1 MNDILFQIF
10 LPTRTSVQKRKL
22 IDRGIS
28 SAMTNDAV
36 CILLCRQRS
45 GQLDARA
52 SRAKPLRA
60 TRPESTLHGV
70 GGTEIDNGAEVPDG
84 REWYTFKRGETITS
98 LLEQSG
104 LDRVTL
110 QKLNPHV
117 NLSNVFPG
125 DRIVIKGTANLRP
138 NNHSTVAV
146 VGSSAPQVV
155 SSSTRT
161 LVNLGSPLML
171 VLVCA
176 LTGASLVGKKHLATI
191 IAGLK
196 YSVGSQLAD
205 NNDEIEELR
214 SCRDTA
220 ERELK
225 ELREK
230 SQRNEQALVSLQQML
245 DSASRADA
253 MLKDQIGILKE
264 SLDLKNRDI
273 KRLEDSN
280 EENRISTAQYKN
292 ELASTQAALN
302 ELKETEQGTM
312 QQLTEATENSKH
324 YENEIAMYK
333 EKLLDTEAELMSLRE
348 LSGQYSADAVTSKE
362 KYKETLGEIER
373 VKALNVNLETSLLKS
388 NEQIT
393 LNLGQIDSYK
403 KDLQELELNAAST
416 ANQLAD
422 LTLNFDSA
430 NMRIRSLESE
440 LESNRLEVS
449 CISEELVSVKS
460 ELEASNSELEFARG
474 NLDSSENTAK
484 IYKDEL
490 AAYQQKLDEAREALQ
505 TSRQEASDYCEDMTL
520 VRAELEHARE
530 EVESVR
536 QELQASQS
544 SHVTLSEDRNSLQSQ
559 VRVLKDE
566 LSSADRKS
574 TSLSA
579 DLAATSSKLNIV
591 QIALTESRDE
601 ATEYKGERDTSKQE
615 AAELSNQLAGLQV
628 KVAELEGAISS
639 TNGESSSS
647 SIEVAGLKSKLTI
660 VQAALDQE
668 RSVASQNCDELAQ
681 ARAALE
687 SELKEKESMEDKFSA
702 LCEDLSQ
709 QSMTASAEAQRLEGE
724 LAQARAAL
732 ESELK
737 EKESME
743 DKFSA
748 LCEDLSQQ
756 SMTASAEAQRLEGEL
771 AQARAAL
778 ESELKEK
785 ESMEDKFSAL
795 CEDLSQQSMT
805 ASAEAQ
811 RLETE
816 VDKLQSSLSDA
827 TGEISNQ
834 RSIIDQYRHELERAQ
849 MELGTLRQTGV
860 TWDVD
865 EYELKI
871 TSLQTEL
878 FNARQEAKKA
888 SDALVEEQ
896 IKSESMKEDF
906 NKIVNGEEVDFY
918 KSQLEI
924 TGSELETLKVKV
936 AVNSREAEKYQTD
949 LMNAEEKVSQLMEEI
964 AELKTSSSRESE
976 SNRLST
982 ESDISTEV
990 LAKLEGLVSEA
1001 NERADRYKQRLL
1013 ELEES
1018 MRLKLES
1025 VASIAEFSGS
1035 ESTEIAHLKNEILQL
1050 ENERSRANQRLQDMQ
1065 KEILVLKTTK
1075 VEVPQSPSRE
1085 VGDNLQLSSSVLE
1098 AREATRL
1105 TLAQVNEAV
1114 QRMRQDAL
1122 GGLMTHMISCEFR
1135 VRKDV
1140 ARHQFLVLVGS
1151 WHKWDLETAEYMTRS
1166 GDGSWQVS
1174 TSLFADEPHEYKY
1187 CVCEINEQGK
1197 RVPVEWQV
1205 GHNHGFAFDS
1215 ALITR
1220 QRMQAKAQIRDK
1232 FFADPAHTPI
1242 ILFGPNGE
1250 KYETGSTALLHE
1262 LTHSV
1267 AEAGFENLRDSLERL
1282 NVVLSQLRT

>member
-1 MNDILFQIF
+1 M
-10 LPTRTSVQKRKL
+10 QKRKL

-70 GGTEIDNGAEVPDG
+70 GGTEIDNGAEVHDG

-138 NNHSTVAV
+138 DNHSTVAV

-176 LTGASLVGKKHLATI
+176 LTGASLVGKTRLATI

-302 ELKETEQGTM
+302 ELKQTEQGTM

-333 EKLLDTEAELMSLRE
+333 EKLVDTEAELMSLRE

-388 NEQIT
+388 NEQVT

-403 KDLQELELNAAST
+403 KDLQELELKAAST

-544 SHVTLSEDRNSLQSQ
+544 SHVTLSEDRNSLQTQ
-559 VRVLKDE
+559 VRVLEDE

-601 ATEYKGERDTSKQE
+601 ATEYKEERDTSKQE

-639 TNGESSSS
+639 TNGESSSL

-668 RSVASQNCDELAQ
+668 RSVASQNCD
-681 ARAALE
+681 
-687 SELKEKESMEDKFSA
+687 
-702 LCEDLSQ
+702 
-709 QSMTASAEAQRLEGE
+709 
-724 LAQARAAL
+724 
-732 ESELK
+732 
-737 EKESME
+737 
-743 DKFSA
+743 
-748 LCEDLSQQ
+748 
-756 SMTASAEAQRLEGEL
+756 EL

-982 ESDISTEV
+982 ESDISTEA

-1035 ESTEIAHLKNEILQL
+1035 EPTEIAHLKNEILQL

-1114 QRMRQDAL
+1114 QRMRQHAL

-1140 ARHQFLVLVGS
+1140 AQHQFLVLVGS

-1187 CVCEINEQGK
+1187 CVCEINDQGK

-1267 AEAGFENLRDSLERL
+1267 AEAGFENLRDSLEHL

>member
-1 MNDILFQIF
+1 
-10 LPTRTSVQKRKL
+10 
-22 IDRGIS
+22 
-28 SAMTNDAV
+28 MTNDAV

-70 GGTEIDNGAEVPDG
+70 GGTEIDNGTEVHDG

-138 NNHSTVAV
+138 DNHSTMAV
-146 VGSSAPQVV
+146 VGSSASQVV

-196 YSVGSQLAD
+196 YSVDSQLAD

-220 ERELK
+220 EREVK

-348 LSGQYSADAVTSKE
+348 LSGQYSADAATSKE

-393 LNLGQIDSYK
+393 LNLGQIDLYK

-639 TNGESSSS
+639 TNGESSSL

-709 QSMTASAEAQRLEGE
+709 QSMTASAEAQRLE
-724 LAQARAAL
+724 
-732 ESELK
+732 
-737 EKESME
+737 
-743 DKFSA
+743 
-748 LCEDLSQQ
+748 
-756 SMTASAEAQRLEGEL
+756 
-771 AQARAAL
+771 
-778 ESELKEK
+778 
-785 ESMEDKFSAL
+785 
-795 CEDLSQQSMT
+795 
-805 ASAEAQ
+805 
-811 RLETE
+811 TE

-834 RSIIDQYRHELERAQ
+834 RSIIDQYTHELERAQ

-878 FNARQEAKKA
+878 FNARQEAKEA

-982 ESDISTEV
+982 ESDISTEA

-1075 VEVPQSPSRE
+1075 VEVPQSPSWE

-1140 ARHQFLVLVGS
+1140 AQHQFLVLVGS

-1232 FFADPAHTPI
+1232 FCADPAHTPI

>member
-1 MNDILFQIF
+1 V
-10 LPTRTSVQKRKL
+10 S
-22 IDRGIS
+22 
-28 SAMTNDAV
+28 
-36 CILLCRQRS
+36 
-45 GQLDARA
+45 
-52 SRAKPLRA
+52 
-60 TRPESTLHGV
+60 
-70 GGTEIDNGAEVPDG
+70 GTEIDNGTEVHDG

-98 LLEQSG
+98 FLEHSG
-104 LDRVTL
+104 LDRISL

-138 NNHSTVAV
+138 DYHSTMAV
-146 VGSSAPQVV
+146 VGSSASQVV

-161 LVNLGSPLML
+161 SVKLGSPLML
-171 VLVCA
+171 VFVCA
-176 LTGASLVGKKHLATI
+176 LTGVTLMGKNRLATVI
-191 IAGLK
+191 PGLK
-196 YSVGSQLAD
+196 GSVESQLTEK
-205 NNDEIEELR
+205 NDGIQEVR

-220 ERELK
+220 EREVK

-230 SQRNEQALVSLQQML
+230 SERNEQALVSLQQML
-245 DSASRADA
+245 ESASRADA

-264 SLDLKNRDI
+264 SLDLKSRDI
-273 KRLEDSN
+273 KRLEGSN
-280 EENRISTAQYKN
+280 EETTLSAEQYKN
-292 ELASTQAALN
+292 ELVSAQAALK

-312 QQLTEATENSKH
+312 QQLTEATENTKY
-324 YENEIAMYK
+324 YENEIAVYK

-348 LSGQYSADAVTSKE
+348 LSGRYSDDAKTSKE
-362 KYKETLGEIER
+362 KYKETLVEIER
-373 VKALNVNLETSLLKS
+373 VKELNVRLEASLLKS
-388 NEQIT
+388 NEQVS
-393 LNLGQIDSYK
+393 LNLGQIAAYQ
-403 KDLQELELNAAST
+403 KDLQELELKIAST
-416 ANQLAD
+416 TKQLTD

-430 NMRIRSLESE
+430 NMTIRSLESE

-460 ELEASNSELEFARG
+460 ELEASKNELEFARG
-474 NLDSSENTAK
+474 NLDSSENTVK
-484 IYKDEL
+484 IYEDEL

-536 QELQASQS
+536 QELEASHRSQKM
-544 SHVTLSEDRNSLQSQ
+544 LSEDCSSLQSQ
-559 VRVLKDE
+559 VRVLEDE

-601 ATEYKGERDTSKQE
+601 ATKYEGELDISKQE
-615 AAELSNQLAGLQV
+615 AAELSNQLAGLHV
-628 KVAELEGAISS
+628 KVEELEGAISS
-639 TNGESSSS
+639 TNGESSSL
-647 SIEVAGLKSKLTI
+647 SIELAGLKSKLTI

-668 RSVASQNCDELAQ
+668 RSGASQNRDELAQ

-687 SELKEKESMEDKFSA
+687 SELKEKESMEEKFSA

-743 DKFSA
+743 EKFSA

-756 SMTASAEAQRLEGEL
+756 SMTASAETQRLEI
-771 AQARAAL
+771 
-778 ESELKEK
+778 
-785 ESMEDKFSAL
+785 
-795 CEDLSQQSMT
+795 
-805 ASAEAQ
+805 
-811 RLETE
+811 E
-816 VDKLQSSLSDA
+816 VHKLQSTLSDA
-827 TGEISNQ
+827 MGEISNQ
-834 RSIIDQYRHELERAQ
+834 RSVVEQYRHELESAQ

-860 TWDVD
+860 TQDMD
-865 EYELKI
+865 EYTLKI

-878 FNARQEAKKA
+878 LNARAEAKEA
-888 SDALVEEQ
+888 SDALLEER

-906 NKIVNGEEVDFY
+906 KIVNGEEVDFY
-918 KSQLEI
+918 KAQLEI
-924 TGSELETLKVKV
+924 TMSELETLKVKV

-964 AELKTSSSRESE
+964 SKLKMSSSGESK
-976 SNRLST
+976 SNQILT
-982 ESDISTEV
+982 ESDISDKVVQMERQ
-990 LAKLEGLVSEA
+990 VSEA
-1001 NERADRYKQRLL
+1001 NERANRYKQRLL

-1018 MRLKLES
+1018 MRRKLES
-1025 VASIAEFSGS
+1025 FASITEFSDS
-1035 ESTEIAHLKNEILQL
+1035 EPTEIANLKNEILQL
-1050 ENERSRANQRLQDMQ
+1050 ENERSCANQLLQDMQ
-1065 KEILVLKTTK
+1065 NEILTLKATK
-1075 VEVPQSPSRE
+1075 VEVSQSVSWE
-1085 VGDNLQLSSSVLE
+1085 VGDKLHLSSSVLE
-1098 AREATRL
+1098 AQEVTRL
-1105 TLAQVNEAV
+1105 TLAQVNEVV
-1114 QRMRQDAL
+1114 QRMRQHAL
-1122 GGLMTHMISCEFR
+1122 GGLVTHMISCEFR

-1140 ARHQFLVLVGS
+1140 AQHQFLVLVGS
-1151 WHKWDLETAEYMTRS
+1151 WHEWDLETAECMTRS
-1166 GDGSWQVS
+1166 GDGSWHVS

-1187 CVCEINEQGK
+1187 CVCEMNDQGK

-1232 FFADPAHTPI
+1232 FCADPAHTPI

-1250 KYETGSTALLHE
+1250 KYETGSTALLHD

-1267 AEAGFENLRDSLERL
+1267 AEAGFESLQESLERL
-1282 NVVLSQLRT
+1282 NVVLSQLRN

>member
-1 MNDILFQIF
+1 M
-10 LPTRTSVQKRKL
+10 QKRKL
-22 IDRGIS
+22 IDRGVS

-138 NNHSTVAV
+138 DNHSTVAV

-388 NEQIT
+388 NEQVT

-403 KDLQELELNAAST
+403 KDLQELELKAAST

-559 VRVLKDE
+559 VRVLEDE

-639 TNGESSSS
+639 TNGESSSL

-668 RSVASQNCDELAQ
+668 RSVASQNCD
-681 ARAALE
+681 
-687 SELKEKESMEDKFSA
+687 
-702 LCEDLSQ
+702 
-709 QSMTASAEAQRLEGE
+709 
-724 LAQARAAL
+724 
-732 ESELK
+732 
-737 EKESME
+737 
-743 DKFSA
+743 
-748 LCEDLSQQ
+748 
-756 SMTASAEAQRLEGEL
+756 EL

-834 RSIIDQYRHELERAQ
+834 RSIIDQYRHELESAQ

-982 ESDISTEV
+982 ESDISTEA

-1098 AREATRL
+1098 AREVTRL

-1114 QRMRQDAL
+1114 QRMRQHAL

-1140 ARHQFLVLVGS
+1140 AQHQFLVLVGS

>member
-98 LLEQSG
+98 LLEQTG

-117 NLSNVFPG
+117 NLSNMFPG

-388 NEQIT
+388 NEQVT

-709 QSMTASAEAQRLEGE
+709 QSMTASAEAQRLE
-724 LAQARAAL
+724 
-732 ESELK
+732 
-737 EKESME
+737 
-743 DKFSA
+743 
-748 LCEDLSQQ
+748 
-756 SMTASAEAQRLEGEL
+756 
-771 AQARAAL
+771 
-778 ESELKEK
+778 
-785 ESMEDKFSAL
+785 
-795 CEDLSQQSMT
+795 
-805 ASAEAQ
+805 
-811 RLETE
+811 TE

-982 ESDISTEV
+982 ESDISTEA

>member
-1 MNDILFQIF
+1 M
-10 LPTRTSVQKRKL
+10 QKRKL

-176 LTGASLVGKKHLATI
+176 LTGASLVGKTRLATI

-388 NEQIT
+388 NEQVT

-403 KDLQELELNAAST
+403 KDLQELELKAAST

-709 QSMTASAEAQRLEGE
+709 QSMTASAEAQRLE
-724 LAQARAAL
+724 
-732 ESELK
+732 
-737 EKESME
+737 
-743 DKFSA
+743 
-748 LCEDLSQQ
+748 
-756 SMTASAEAQRLEGEL
+756 
-771 AQARAAL
+771 
-778 ESELKEK
+778 
-785 ESMEDKFSAL
+785 
-795 CEDLSQQSMT
+795 
-805 ASAEAQ
+805 
-811 RLETE
+811 TE

-834 RSIIDQYRHELERAQ
+834 RSIIDQYRHELESAQ

-982 ESDISTEV
+982 ESDISTEA

-1035 ESTEIAHLKNEILQL
+1035 EPTEIAHLKNEILQL

>member
-388 NEQIT
+388 NEQVT

-756 SMTASAEAQRLEGEL
+756 SMTASAEAQRLE
-771 AQARAAL
+771 
-778 ESELKEK
+778 
-785 ESMEDKFSAL
+785 
-795 CEDLSQQSMT
+795 
-805 ASAEAQ
+805 
-811 RLETE
+811 TE

-982 ESDISTEV
+982 ESDISTEA

-1140 ARHQFLVLVGS
+1140 AQHQFLVLVGS

>member
-28 SAMTNDAV
+28 SALTNDAV

-98 LLEQSG
+98 LLEQTG

-117 NLSNVFPG
+117 NLSNMFPG

-709 QSMTASAEAQRLEGE
+709 QSMTASAEAQRLE
-724 LAQARAAL
+724 
-732 ESELK
+732 
-737 EKESME
+737 
-743 DKFSA
+743 
-748 LCEDLSQQ
+748 
-756 SMTASAEAQRLEGEL
+756 
-771 AQARAAL
+771 
-778 ESELKEK
+778 
-785 ESMEDKFSAL
+785 
-795 CEDLSQQSMT
+795 
-805 ASAEAQ
+805 
-811 RLETE
+811 TE

-834 RSIIDQYRHELERAQ
+834 RSIIDQYTHELERAQ

-982 ESDISTEV
+982 ESDISTEA

>member
-98 LLEQSG
+98 LLEQTG

-117 NLSNVFPG
+117 NLSNMFPG

-393 LNLGQIDSYK
+393 LNLGQIDLYK

-756 SMTASAEAQRLEGEL
+756 SMTASAEAQRLE
-771 AQARAAL
+771 
-778 ESELKEK
+778 
-785 ESMEDKFSAL
+785 
-795 CEDLSQQSMT
+795 
-805 ASAEAQ
+805 
-811 RLETE
+811 TE

-834 RSIIDQYRHELERAQ
+834 RSIIDQYTHELERAQ

-982 ESDISTEV
+982 ESDISTEA

>member
-1 MNDILFQIF
+1 MVSPQ
-10 LPTRTSVQKRKL
+10 
-22 IDRGIS
+22 

-70 GGTEIDNGAEVPDG
+70 GGTEIDNGAEVHDG

-138 NNHSTVAV
+138 DNHSTVAA

-176 LTGASLVGKKHLATI
+176 LTGASLVGKTRLATI

-302 ELKETEQGTM
+302 ELKQTEQGTM

-333 EKLLDTEAELMSLRE
+333 EKLVDTEAELMSLRE

-388 NEQIT
+388 NEQVT

-403 KDLQELELNAAST
+403 KDLQELELKAAST

-544 SHVTLSEDRNSLQSQ
+544 SHVTLSEDRNSLQTQ
-559 VRVLKDE
+559 VRVLEDE

-601 ATEYKGERDTSKQE
+601 ATEYKEERDTSKQE

-639 TNGESSSS
+639 TNGESSSL

-668 RSVASQNCDELAQ
+668 RSVASQNCD
-681 ARAALE
+681 
-687 SELKEKESMEDKFSA
+687 
-702 LCEDLSQ
+702 
-709 QSMTASAEAQRLEGE
+709 
-724 LAQARAAL
+724 
-732 ESELK
+732 
-737 EKESME
+737 
-743 DKFSA
+743 
-748 LCEDLSQQ
+748 
-756 SMTASAEAQRLEGEL
+756 EL

-834 RSIIDQYRHELERAQ
+834 RSIIDQYRHELESAQ

-982 ESDISTEV
+982 ESDISTEA

-1035 ESTEIAHLKNEILQL
+1035 EPTEIAHLKNEILQL

-1114 QRMRQDAL
+1114 QRMRQHAL

-1140 ARHQFLVLVGS
+1140 AQHQFLVLVGS

-1187 CVCEINEQGK
+1187 CVCEINDQGK

>member
-1 MNDILFQIF
+1 
-10 LPTRTSVQKRKL
+10 
-22 IDRGIS
+22 
-28 SAMTNDAV
+28 MTNDAV

-70 GGTEIDNGAEVPDG
+70 GGTEIDNGAEVHDG

-138 NNHSTVAV
+138 DNHSTVAV

-176 LTGASLVGKKHLATI
+176 LTGASLVGKTRLATI

-302 ELKETEQGTM
+302 ELKQTEQGTM

-333 EKLLDTEAELMSLRE
+333 EKLVDTEAELMSLRE

-388 NEQIT
+388 NEQVT

-403 KDLQELELNAAST
+403 KDLQELELKAAST

-544 SHVTLSEDRNSLQSQ
+544 SHVTLSEDRNSLQTQ
-559 VRVLKDE
+559 VRVLEDE

-615 AAELSNQLAGLQV
+615 AAELSKQLAGLQV

-639 TNGESSSS
+639 TNGESSSL

-668 RSVASQNCDELAQ
+668 RSVASQNCD
-681 ARAALE
+681 
-687 SELKEKESMEDKFSA
+687 
-702 LCEDLSQ
+702 
-709 QSMTASAEAQRLEGE
+709 
-724 LAQARAAL
+724 
-732 ESELK
+732 
-737 EKESME
+737 
-743 DKFSA
+743 
-748 LCEDLSQQ
+748 
-756 SMTASAEAQRLEGEL
+756 EL

-834 RSIIDQYRHELERAQ
+834 RSIIDQYRHELESAQ

-982 ESDISTEV
+982 ESDISTEA

-1035 ESTEIAHLKNEILQL
+1035 EPTEIAHLKNEILQL

-1114 QRMRQDAL
+1114 QRMRQHAL

-1140 ARHQFLVLVGS
+1140 AQHQFLVLVGS

-1187 CVCEINEQGK
+1187 CVCEINDQGK

>member
-1 MNDILFQIF
+1 
-10 LPTRTSVQKRKL
+10 
-22 IDRGIS
+22 
-28 SAMTNDAV
+28 MTNDAV

-70 GGTEIDNGAEVPDG
+70 GGTEIDNGAEVHDG

-138 NNHSTVAV
+138 DNHSTVAV

-176 LTGASLVGKKHLATI
+176 LTGASLVGKTRLATI

-302 ELKETEQGTM
+302 ELKQTEQGTM

-333 EKLLDTEAELMSLRE
+333 EKLVDTEAELMSLRE

-388 NEQIT
+388 NEQVT

-403 KDLQELELNAAST
+403 KDLQELELKAAST

-544 SHVTLSEDRNSLQSQ
+544 SHVTLSEDRNSLQTQ
-559 VRVLKDE
+559 VRVLEDE

-601 ATEYKGERDTSKQE
+601 ATEYKEERDTSKQE

-639 TNGESSSS
+639 TNGESSSL

-668 RSVASQNCDELAQ
+668 RSVASQNCD
-681 ARAALE
+681 
-687 SELKEKESMEDKFSA
+687 
-702 LCEDLSQ
+702 
-709 QSMTASAEAQRLEGE
+709 E

-834 RSIIDQYRHELERAQ
+834 RSIIDQYRHELESAQ

-982 ESDISTEV
+982 ESDISTEA

-1035 ESTEIAHLKNEILQL
+1035 EPTEIAHLKNEILQL

-1114 QRMRQDAL
+1114 QRMRQHAL

-1140 ARHQFLVLVGS
+1140 AQHQFLVLVGS

-1187 CVCEINEQGK
+1187 CVCEINDQGK

>member
-1 MNDILFQIF
+1 
-10 LPTRTSVQKRKL
+10 
-22 IDRGIS
+22 
-28 SAMTNDAV
+28 MTNDAV

-70 GGTEIDNGAEVPDG
+70 GGTEIDNGAEVHDG

-138 NNHSTVAV
+138 DNHSTVAV
-146 VGSSAPQVV
+146 VGSSASQVV

-176 LTGASLVGKKHLATI
+176 LTGASLVGKTRLATI

-302 ELKETEQGTM
+302 ELKQTEQGTM

-388 NEQIT
+388 NEQVT

-403 KDLQELELNAAST
+403 KDLQELELKAAST

-544 SHVTLSEDRNSLQSQ
+544 SHVTLSEDRNSLQTQ
-559 VRVLKDE
+559 VRVLEDE

-601 ATEYKGERDTSKQE
+601 ATEYKEERDTSKQE

-639 TNGESSSS
+639 TNGESSSL

-687 SELKEKESMEDKFSA
+687 SELKEKESMEDK
-702 LCEDLSQ
+702 
-709 QSMTASAEAQRLEGE
+709 
-724 LAQARAAL
+724 
-732 ESELK
+732 
-737 EKESME
+737 
-743 DKFSA
+743 
-748 LCEDLSQQ
+748 SQQ

-834 RSIIDQYRHELERAQ
+834 RSIIDQYRHELESAQ

-982 ESDISTEV
+982 ESDISTEA

-1035 ESTEIAHLKNEILQL
+1035 EPTEIAHLKNEILQL

-1114 QRMRQDAL
+1114 QRMRQHAL

-1140 ARHQFLVLVGS
+1140 AQHQFLVLVGS

-1187 CVCEINEQGK
+1187 CVCEINDQGK

>member
-1 MNDILFQIF
+1 M
-10 LPTRTSVQKRKL
+10 QKRKL

-70 GGTEIDNGAEVPDG
+70 GGTEIDNGEEVPDG

-98 LLEQSG
+98 LLEQTG

-117 NLSNVFPG
+117 NLSNMFPG

-176 LTGASLVGKKHLATI
+176 LTGASLVGKTRLATI

-333 EKLLDTEAELMSLRE
+333 EKLVDTEAELMSLRE

-393 LNLGQIDSYK
+393 LNLGQIDLYK

-709 QSMTASAEAQRLEGE
+709 QSMTASAEAQRLE
-724 LAQARAAL
+724 
-732 ESELK
+732 
-737 EKESME
+737 
-743 DKFSA
+743 
-748 LCEDLSQQ
+748 
-756 SMTASAEAQRLEGEL
+756 
-771 AQARAAL
+771 
-778 ESELKEK
+778 
-785 ESMEDKFSAL
+785 
-795 CEDLSQQSMT
+795 
-805 ASAEAQ
+805 
-811 RLETE
+811 TE

-834 RSIIDQYRHELERAQ
+834 RSIIDQYTHELERAQ

-982 ESDISTEV
+982 ESDISTEA

>member
-1 MNDILFQIF
+1 M
-10 LPTRTSVQKRKL
+10 

-70 GGTEIDNGAEVPDG
+70 GGTEIDNGAEVHDG

-138 NNHSTVAV
+138 DNHSTVAV

-176 LTGASLVGKKHLATI
+176 LTGASLVGKKRLATI

-333 EKLLDTEAELMSLRE
+333 EKLVDTEAELMSLRE

-388 NEQIT
+388 NEQVT

-403 KDLQELELNAAST
+403 KDLQELELKAAST

-544 SHVTLSEDRNSLQSQ
+544 SHVTLSEDRNSLQTQ
-559 VRVLKDE
+559 VRVLEDE

-639 TNGESSSS
+639 TNGESSSL

-668 RSVASQNCDELAQ
+668 RSVASQNCD
-681 ARAALE
+681 
-687 SELKEKESMEDKFSA
+687 
-702 LCEDLSQ
+702 
-709 QSMTASAEAQRLEGE
+709 
-724 LAQARAAL
+724 
-732 ESELK
+732 
-737 EKESME
+737 
-743 DKFSA
+743 
-748 LCEDLSQQ
+748 
-756 SMTASAEAQRLEGEL
+756 EL

-982 ESDISTEV
+982 ESDISTEA

-1035 ESTEIAHLKNEILQL
+1035 EPTEIAHLKNEILQL

-1114 QRMRQDAL
+1114 QRMRQHAL

-1140 ARHQFLVLVGS
+1140 AQHQFLVLVGS

>member
-138 NNHSTVAV
+138 DNHSTVAV

-709 QSMTASAEAQRLEGE
+709 QSMTASAEAQRLE
-724 LAQARAAL
+724 
-732 ESELK
+732 
-737 EKESME
+737 
-743 DKFSA
+743 
-748 LCEDLSQQ
+748 
-756 SMTASAEAQRLEGEL
+756 
-771 AQARAAL
+771 
-778 ESELKEK
+778 
-785 ESMEDKFSAL
+785 
-795 CEDLSQQSMT
+795 
-805 ASAEAQ
+805 
-811 RLETE
+811 TE

-1140 ARHQFLVLVGS
+1140 AQHQFLVLVGS

>member
-1 MNDILFQIF
+1 
-10 LPTRTSVQKRKL
+10 
-22 IDRGIS
+22 
-28 SAMTNDAV
+28 MTNDAV

-70 GGTEIDNGAEVPDG
+70 GGTEIDNGAEVHDG

-138 NNHSTVAV
+138 DNHSTVAV

-176 LTGASLVGKKHLATI
+176 LTGASLVGKTRLATI

-214 SCRDTA
+214 SFRDTA

-302 ELKETEQGTM
+302 ELKQTEQGTM

-333 EKLLDTEAELMSLRE
+333 EKLVDTEAELMSLRE

-388 NEQIT
+388 NEQVT

-403 KDLQELELNAAST
+403 KDLQELELKAAST

-544 SHVTLSEDRNSLQSQ
+544 SHVTLSEDRNSLQTQ
-559 VRVLKDE
+559 VRVLEDE

-601 ATEYKGERDTSKQE
+601 ATEYKEERDTSKQE

-639 TNGESSSS
+639 TNGESSSL

-668 RSVASQNCDELAQ
+668 RSVASQNCD
-681 ARAALE
+681 
-687 SELKEKESMEDKFSA
+687 
-702 LCEDLSQ
+702 
-709 QSMTASAEAQRLEGE
+709 
-724 LAQARAAL
+724 
-732 ESELK
+732 
-737 EKESME
+737 
-743 DKFSA
+743 
-748 LCEDLSQQ
+748 
-756 SMTASAEAQRLEGEL
+756 EL

-834 RSIIDQYRHELERAQ
+834 RSIIDQYRHELESAQ

-982 ESDISTEV
+982 ESDISTEA

-1035 ESTEIAHLKNEILQL
+1035 EPTEIAHLKNEILQL

-1114 QRMRQDAL
+1114 QRMRQHAL

-1140 ARHQFLVLVGS
+1140 AQHQFLVLVGS

-1187 CVCEINEQGK
+1187 CVCEINDQGK

-1267 AEAGFENLRDSLERL
+1267 AEAGFENLRDSLEHL

>member
-98 LLEQSG
+98 LLEQTG

-117 NLSNVFPG
+117 NLSNMFPG

-628 KVAELEGAISS
+628 KVAELEEAISS

-709 QSMTASAEAQRLEGE
+709 QSMTASAEAQRLE
-724 LAQARAAL
+724 
-732 ESELK
+732 
-737 EKESME
+737 
-743 DKFSA
+743 
-748 LCEDLSQQ
+748 
-756 SMTASAEAQRLEGEL
+756 
-771 AQARAAL
+771 
-778 ESELKEK
+778 
-785 ESMEDKFSAL
+785 
-795 CEDLSQQSMT
+795 
-805 ASAEAQ
+805 
-811 RLETE
+811 TE

-834 RSIIDQYRHELERAQ
+834 RSIIDQYTHELERAQ

-982 ESDISTEV
+982 ESDISTEA

>member
-70 GGTEIDNGAEVPDG
+70 GGTEIDNGAEVHDG

-138 NNHSTVAV
+138 DNHSTVAV
-146 VGSSAPQVV
+146 VGSSASQVV

-176 LTGASLVGKKHLATI
+176 LTGASLVGKKRLATI

-388 NEQIT
+388 NEQVT

-403 KDLQELELNAAST
+403 KDLQELELKAAST

-559 VRVLKDE
+559 VRVLEDE

-639 TNGESSSS
+639 TNGESSSL

-709 QSMTASAEAQRLEGE
+709 QSMTASAEAQRLE
-724 LAQARAAL
+724 
-732 ESELK
+732 
-737 EKESME
+737 
-743 DKFSA
+743 
-748 LCEDLSQQ
+748 
-756 SMTASAEAQRLEGEL
+756 
-771 AQARAAL
+771 
-778 ESELKEK
+778 
-785 ESMEDKFSAL
+785 
-795 CEDLSQQSMT
+795 
-805 ASAEAQ
+805 
-811 RLETE
+811 TE
-816 VDKLQSSLSDA
+816 VDKLHSSLSDA

-834 RSIIDQYRHELERAQ
+834 RSIIDQYRHELESAQ

-982 ESDISTEV
+982 ESDISTEA

-1035 ESTEIAHLKNEILQL
+1035 EPTEIAHLKNEILQL

-1098 AREATRL
+1098 AREVTRL

-1140 ARHQFLVLVGS
+1140 AQHQFLVLVGS

>member
-176 LTGASLVGKKHLATI
+176 LTGASLVGKTRLATI

-388 NEQIT
+388 NEQVT

-403 KDLQELELNAAST
+403 KDLQELELKAAST

-668 RSVASQNCDELAQ
+668 RSLASQNCD
-681 ARAALE
+681 
-687 SELKEKESMEDKFSA
+687 
-702 LCEDLSQ
+702 
-709 QSMTASAEAQRLEGE
+709 
-724 LAQARAAL
+724 
-732 ESELK
+732 
-737 EKESME
+737 
-743 DKFSA
+743 
-748 LCEDLSQQ
+748 
-756 SMTASAEAQRLEGEL
+756 EL

-982 ESDISTEV
+982 ESDISTEA

-1035 ESTEIAHLKNEILQL
+1035 EPTEIAHLKNEILQL

-1140 ARHQFLVLVGS
+1140 AQHQFLVLVGS

-1187 CVCEINEQGK
+1187 CVCEINDQGK

>member
-1 MNDILFQIF
+1 M
-10 LPTRTSVQKRKL
+10 

-70 GGTEIDNGAEVPDG
+70 GGTEIDNGAEVHDG

-138 NNHSTVAV
+138 DNHSTVAV

-388 NEQIT
+388 NEQVT

-559 VRVLKDE
+559 VRVLEDE

-615 AAELSNQLAGLQV
+615 AAELSKQLAGLQV

-639 TNGESSSS
+639 TNGESSSL

-668 RSVASQNCDELAQ
+668 RSVASQNCD
-681 ARAALE
+681 
-687 SELKEKESMEDKFSA
+687 
-702 LCEDLSQ
+702 
-709 QSMTASAEAQRLEGE
+709 
-724 LAQARAAL
+724 
-732 ESELK
+732 
-737 EKESME
+737 
-743 DKFSA
+743 
-748 LCEDLSQQ
+748 
-756 SMTASAEAQRLEGEL
+756 EL

-982 ESDISTEV
+982 ESDISTEA

-1035 ESTEIAHLKNEILQL
+1035 EPTEIAHLKNEILQL

-1098 AREATRL
+1098 AREVTRL

-1114 QRMRQDAL
+1114 QRMRQHAL

-1140 ARHQFLVLVGS
+1140 AQHQFLVLVGS

>member
-1 MNDILFQIF
+1 
-10 LPTRTSVQKRKL
+10 
-22 IDRGIS
+22 
-28 SAMTNDAV
+28 MTNDAV
-36 CILLCRQRS
+36 RILLCRQRS
-45 GQLDARA
+45 GLSASRA
-52 SRAKPLRA
+52 SRAKPLKA
-60 TRPESTLHGV
+60 TGPELTLHGV
-70 GGTEIDNGAEVPDG
+70 SGTEIDNGTEVHDG

-98 LLEQSG
+98 FLEHSG
-104 LDRVTL
+104 LDRISL

-138 NNHSTVAV
+138 DYHSTMAV
-146 VGSSAPQVV
+146 VGSSASQVV

-161 LVNLGSPLML
+161 SVKLGSPLML
-171 VLVCA
+171 VFVCA
-176 LTGASLVGKKHLATI
+176 LTGVTLMGKNRLATVI
-191 IAGLK
+191 PGLK
-196 YSVGSQLAD
+196 GSVESQLTEK
-205 NNDEIEELR
+205 NDGIEEVR

-220 ERELK
+220 EREVK

-230 SQRNEQALVSLQQML
+230 SERNEQALVSLQQML
-245 DSASRADA
+245 ESASRADA

-264 SLDLKNRDI
+264 SLDLKSRDI
-273 KRLEDSN
+273 KRLEGSN
-280 EENRISTAQYKN
+280 EETRLSAEQYKN
-292 ELASTQAALN
+292 ELVSAQAALK

-312 QQLTEATENSKH
+312 QQLTEATENTKY
-324 YENEIAMYK
+324 YENEIAVYK

-348 LSGQYSADAVTSKE
+348 LSGRYSDDAKTSKE
-362 KYKETLGEIER
+362 KYKETLVEIER
-373 VKALNVNLETSLLKS
+373 VKELNVRLEASLLKS
-388 NEQIT
+388 NEQVS
-393 LNLGQIDSYK
+393 LNLGQIAAYQ
-403 KDLQELELNAAST
+403 KDLQELELKIAST
-416 ANQLAD
+416 TKQLTD

-430 NMRIRSLESE
+430 NMTIRSLESE

-460 ELEASNSELEFARG
+460 ELEASKNELEFARG
-474 NLDSSENTAK
+474 NLDSSENTVK
-484 IYKDEL
+484 IYEDEL

-536 QELQASQS
+536 QELEASHRSQKM
-544 SHVTLSEDRNSLQSQ
+544 LSEDCSSLQSQ
-559 VRVLKDE
+559 VRVLEDE

-601 ATEYKGERDTSKQE
+601 ATKYEGELDISKQE
-615 AAELSNQLAGLQV
+615 AAELSNQLAGLHV
-628 KVAELEGAISS
+628 KVEELEGAISS
-639 TNGESSSS
+639 TNGESSSL
-647 SIEVAGLKSKLTI
+647 SIELAGLKSKLTI

-668 RSVASQNCDELAQ
+668 RSGASQNRDELAQ

-687 SELKEKESMEDKFSA
+687 SELKEKESMEEKFSA

-743 DKFSA
+743 EKFSA

-756 SMTASAEAQRLEGEL
+756 SMTASAETQRLEI
-771 AQARAAL
+771 
-778 ESELKEK
+778 
-785 ESMEDKFSAL
+785 
-795 CEDLSQQSMT
+795 
-805 ASAEAQ
+805 
-811 RLETE
+811 E
-816 VDKLQSSLSDA
+816 VHKLQSTLSDA
-827 TGEISNQ
+827 MGEISNQ
-834 RSIIDQYRHELERAQ
+834 RSVVEQYRHELESAQ

-860 TWDVD
+860 TQDMD
-865 EYELKI
+865 EYTLKI

-878 FNARQEAKKA
+878 LNARAEAKEA
-888 SDALVEEQ
+888 SDALLEER

-906 NKIVNGEEVDFY
+906 KIVNGEEVDFY
-918 KSQLEI
+918 KAQLEI
-924 TGSELETLKVKV
+924 TMSELETLKVKV

-964 AELKTSSSRESE
+964 SKLKMSSSGESK
-976 SNRLST
+976 SNQILT
-982 ESDISTEV
+982 ESDISDKVVQMERQ
-990 LAKLEGLVSEA
+990 VSEA
-1001 NERADRYKQRLL
+1001 NERANRYKQRLL

-1018 MRLKLES
+1018 MRRKLES
-1025 VASIAEFSGS
+1025 FASITEFSDS
-1035 ESTEIAHLKNEILQL
+1035 EPTEIANLKNEILQL
-1050 ENERSRANQRLQDMQ
+1050 ENERSRANQLLQDMQ
-1065 KEILVLKTTK
+1065 NEILTLKATK
-1075 VEVPQSPSRE
+1075 VEVSQSVSWE
-1085 VGDNLQLSSSVLE
+1085 VGDKLHLSSSVLE
-1098 AREATRL
+1098 AQEVTRL
-1105 TLAQVNEAV
+1105 TLAQVNEVV
-1114 QRMRQDAL
+1114 QRMRQHAL
-1122 GGLMTHMISCEFR
+1122 GGLVTHMISCEFR

-1140 ARHQFLVLVGS
+1140 AQHQFLVLVGS
-1151 WHKWDLETAEYMTRS
+1151 WHEWDLETAECMTRS
-1166 GDGSWQVS
+1166 GDGSWHVS

-1187 CVCEINEQGK
+1187 CVCEMNDQGK

-1232 FFADPAHTPI
+1232 FCADPAHTPI

-1250 KYETGSTALLHE
+1250 KYETGSTALLHD

-1267 AEAGFENLRDSLERL
+1267 AEAGFESLQESLERL
-1282 NVVLSQLRT
+1282 NVVLSQLRN

>member
-756 SMTASAEAQRLEGEL
+756 SMTASAEAQRLE
-771 AQARAAL
+771 
-778 ESELKEK
+778 
-785 ESMEDKFSAL
+785 
-795 CEDLSQQSMT
+795 
-805 ASAEAQ
+805 
-811 RLETE
+811 TE

>member
-1 MNDILFQIF
+1 MVSPQ
-10 LPTRTSVQKRKL
+10 
-22 IDRGIS
+22 

-70 GGTEIDNGAEVPDG
+70 GGTEIDNGTEVHDG

-98 LLEQSG
+98 FLEQSG

-138 NNHSTVAV
+138 DNHSTVAV
-146 VGSSAPQVV
+146 VGSSASQVV

-176 LTGASLVGKKHLATI
+176 LTGASLVGKKRLATI

-220 ERELK
+220 EREVK

-388 NEQIT
+388 NEQVT

-403 KDLQELELNAAST
+403 KDLQELELKAAST

-544 SHVTLSEDRNSLQSQ
+544 SQVTLSEDRNSLQSQ
-559 VRVLKDE
+559 VRVLEDE

-639 TNGESSSS
+639 TNGESSSL

-668 RSVASQNCDELAQ
+668 RSVASQNCD
-681 ARAALE
+681 
-687 SELKEKESMEDKFSA
+687 
-702 LCEDLSQ
+702 
-709 QSMTASAEAQRLEGE
+709 
-724 LAQARAAL
+724 
-732 ESELK
+732 
-737 EKESME
+737 
-743 DKFSA
+743 
-748 LCEDLSQQ
+748 
-756 SMTASAEAQRLEGEL
+756 EL

-834 RSIIDQYRHELERAQ
+834 RSIIDQYRHELESAQ

-982 ESDISTEV
+982 ESDISTEA

-1035 ESTEIAHLKNEILQL
+1035 EPTEIAHLKNEILQL

-1098 AREATRL
+1098 AREVTRL

-1114 QRMRQDAL
+1114 QRMRQHAL

-1140 ARHQFLVLVGS
+1140 AQHQFLVLVGS

>member
-601 ATEYKGERDTSKQE
+601 AIEYKGERDTSKQE

-668 RSVASQNCDELAQ
+668 RSVASQNCD
-681 ARAALE
+681 
-687 SELKEKESMEDKFSA
+687 
-702 LCEDLSQ
+702 
-709 QSMTASAEAQRLEGE
+709 
-724 LAQARAAL
+724 
-732 ESELK
+732 
-737 EKESME
+737 
-743 DKFSA
+743 
-748 LCEDLSQQ
+748 
-756 SMTASAEAQRLEGEL
+756 EL

-982 ESDISTEV
+982 ESDISTEA

>member
-1 MNDILFQIF
+1 MVSPQ
-10 LPTRTSVQKRKL
+10 
-22 IDRGIS
+22 

-138 NNHSTVAV
+138 DNHSTVAV
-146 VGSSAPQVV
+146 VGSSASQVV

-176 LTGASLVGKKHLATI
+176 LTGASLVGKTRLATI

-302 ELKETEQGTM
+302 ELKQTEQGTM

-403 KDLQELELNAAST
+403 KDLQELELKAAST

-639 TNGESSSS
+639 TNGESSSL

-668 RSVASQNCDELAQ
+668 RSVASQNCD
-681 ARAALE
+681 
-687 SELKEKESMEDKFSA
+687 
-702 LCEDLSQ
+702 
-709 QSMTASAEAQRLEGE
+709 
-724 LAQARAAL
+724 
-732 ESELK
+732 
-737 EKESME
+737 
-743 DKFSA
+743 
-748 LCEDLSQQ
+748 
-756 SMTASAEAQRLEGEL
+756 EL

-834 RSIIDQYRHELERAQ
+834 RSIIDQYRHELESAQ

-982 ESDISTEV
+982 ESDISTEA

-1035 ESTEIAHLKNEILQL
+1035 EPTEIAHLKNEILQL

-1114 QRMRQDAL
+1114 QRMRQHAL

-1140 ARHQFLVLVGS
+1140 AQHQFLVLVGS

>member
-709 QSMTASAEAQRLEGE
+709 QSMTASAEAQRLE
-724 LAQARAAL
+724 
-732 ESELK
+732 
-737 EKESME
+737 
-743 DKFSA
+743 
-748 LCEDLSQQ
+748 
-756 SMTASAEAQRLEGEL
+756 
-771 AQARAAL
+771 
-778 ESELKEK
+778 
-785 ESMEDKFSAL
+785 
-795 CEDLSQQSMT
+795 
-805 ASAEAQ
+805 
-811 RLETE
+811 TE

-1140 ARHQFLVLVGS
+1140 AQHQFLVLVGS

>member
-1 MNDILFQIF
+1 M
-10 LPTRTSVQKRKL
+10 QKRKL

-138 NNHSTVAV
+138 DNHSTVAV

-176 LTGASLVGKKHLATI
+176 LTGASLVGKTRLATI

-302 ELKETEQGTM
+302 ELKQTEQGTM

-544 SHVTLSEDRNSLQSQ
+544 SHVTLSEDRNSLQTQ
-559 VRVLKDE
+559 VRVLEDE

-601 ATEYKGERDTSKQE
+601 ATEYKEERDTSKQE

-639 TNGESSSS
+639 TNGESSSL

-668 RSVASQNCDELAQ
+668 RSVASQNCD
-681 ARAALE
+681 
-687 SELKEKESMEDKFSA
+687 
-702 LCEDLSQ
+702 
-709 QSMTASAEAQRLEGE
+709 
-724 LAQARAAL
+724 
-732 ESELK
+732 
-737 EKESME
+737 
-743 DKFSA
+743 
-748 LCEDLSQQ
+748 
-756 SMTASAEAQRLEGEL
+756 EL

-849 MELGTLRQTGV
+849 MELGTLRETGV

-982 ESDISTEV
+982 ESDISTEA

-1035 ESTEIAHLKNEILQL
+1035 EPTEIAHLKNEILQL

-1140 ARHQFLVLVGS
+1140 AQHQFLVLVGS

-1187 CVCEINEQGK
+1187 CVCEINDQGK

>member
-1 MNDILFQIF
+1 
-10 LPTRTSVQKRKL
+10 
-22 IDRGIS
+22 
-28 SAMTNDAV
+28 MTNDAV

-60 TRPESTLHGV
+60 TRPDSTLHGV
-70 GGTEIDNGAEVPDG
+70 GGTEIDNGAEVHDG

-138 NNHSTVAV
+138 DNHSTVAV

-176 LTGASLVGKKHLATI
+176 LTGASLVGKTRLATI

-302 ELKETEQGTM
+302 ELKQTEQGTM

-333 EKLLDTEAELMSLRE
+333 EKLVDTEAELMSLRE

-388 NEQIT
+388 NEQVT

-403 KDLQELELNAAST
+403 KDLQELELKAAST

-544 SHVTLSEDRNSLQSQ
+544 SHVTLSEDRNSLQTQ
-559 VRVLKDE
+559 VRVLEDE

-601 ATEYKGERDTSKQE
+601 ATEYKEERDTSKQE

-709 QSMTASAEAQRLEGE
+709 QSMTASAEAQRLE
-724 LAQARAAL
+724 
-732 ESELK
+732 
-737 EKESME
+737 
-743 DKFSA
+743 
-748 LCEDLSQQ
+748 
-756 SMTASAEAQRLEGEL
+756 
-771 AQARAAL
+771 
-778 ESELKEK
+778 
-785 ESMEDKFSAL
+785 
-795 CEDLSQQSMT
+795 
-805 ASAEAQ
+805 
-811 RLETE
+811 TE

-834 RSIIDQYRHELERAQ
+834 RSIIDQYRHELESAQ

-982 ESDISTEV
+982 ESDISTEA

-1035 ESTEIAHLKNEILQL
+1035 EPTEIAHLKNEILQL

-1114 QRMRQDAL
+1114 QRMRQHAL

-1140 ARHQFLVLVGS
+1140 AQHQFLVLVGS

-1187 CVCEINEQGK
+1187 CVCEINDQGK

>member
-98 LLEQSG
+98 LLEQTG

-117 NLSNVFPG
+117 NLSNMFPG

-348 LSGQYSADAVTSKE
+348 LSGQYSADAATSKE

-709 QSMTASAEAQRLEGE
+709 QSMTASAEAQRLE
-724 LAQARAAL
+724 
-732 ESELK
+732 
-737 EKESME
+737 
-743 DKFSA
+743 
-748 LCEDLSQQ
+748 
-756 SMTASAEAQRLEGEL
+756 
-771 AQARAAL
+771 
-778 ESELKEK
+778 
-785 ESMEDKFSAL
+785 
-795 CEDLSQQSMT
+795 
-805 ASAEAQ
+805 
-811 RLETE
+811 TE

-834 RSIIDQYRHELERAQ
+834 RSIIDQYTHELERAQ

-982 ESDISTEV
+982 ESDISTEA

>member
-1 MNDILFQIF
+1 
-10 LPTRTSVQKRKL
+10 
-22 IDRGIS
+22 
-28 SAMTNDAV
+28 MTNDAV

-176 LTGASLVGKKHLATI
+176 LTGASLVGKTRLATI

-403 KDLQELELNAAST
+403 KDLQELELKAAST

-709 QSMTASAEAQRLEGE
+709 QSMTASAEAQRLE
-724 LAQARAAL
+724 
-732 ESELK
+732 
-737 EKESME
+737 
-743 DKFSA
+743 
-748 LCEDLSQQ
+748 
-756 SMTASAEAQRLEGEL
+756 
-771 AQARAAL
+771 
-778 ESELKEK
+778 
-785 ESMEDKFSAL
+785 
-795 CEDLSQQSMT
+795 
-805 ASAEAQ
+805 
-811 RLETE
+811 TE

-834 RSIIDQYRHELERAQ
+834 RSIIDQYRHELESAQ

-982 ESDISTEV
+982 ESDISTEA

-1035 ESTEIAHLKNEILQL
+1035 EPTEIAHLKNEILQL

>member
-1 MNDILFQIF
+1 
-10 LPTRTSVQKRKL
+10 
-22 IDRGIS
+22 
-28 SAMTNDAV
+28 MTNDAV

-176 LTGASLVGKKHLATI
+176 LTGASLVGKTRLATI

-388 NEQIT
+388 NEQVT

-403 KDLQELELNAAST
+403 KDLQELELKAAST

-601 ATEYKGERDTSKQE
+601 ATEYKEERDTSKQE

-639 TNGESSSS
+639 TNGESSSL

-668 RSVASQNCDELAQ
+668 RSVASQNCD
-681 ARAALE
+681 
-687 SELKEKESMEDKFSA
+687 
-702 LCEDLSQ
+702 
-709 QSMTASAEAQRLEGE
+709 
-724 LAQARAAL
+724 
-732 ESELK
+732 
-737 EKESME
+737 
-743 DKFSA
+743 
-748 LCEDLSQQ
+748 
-756 SMTASAEAQRLEGEL
+756 EL

-982 ESDISTEV
+982 ESDISTEA

-1035 ESTEIAHLKNEILQL
+1035 EPTEIAHLKNEILQL

-1114 QRMRQDAL
+1114 QRMRQHAL

-1140 ARHQFLVLVGS
+1140 AQHQFLVLVGS

-1187 CVCEINEQGK
+1187 CVCEINDQGK

>member
-388 NEQIT
+388 NEQVT

-403 KDLQELELNAAST
+403 KDLQELELKAAST

-756 SMTASAEAQRLEGEL
+756 SMTASAEAQRLE
-771 AQARAAL
+771 
-778 ESELKEK
+778 
-785 ESMEDKFSAL
+785 
-795 CEDLSQQSMT
+795 
-805 ASAEAQ
+805 
-811 RLETE
+811 TE

-982 ESDISTEV
+982 ESDISTEA

>member
-1 MNDILFQIF
+1 MVSPQ
-10 LPTRTSVQKRKL
+10 
-22 IDRGIS
+22 

-60 TRPESTLHGV
+60 TRPDSTLHGV
-70 GGTEIDNGAEVPDG
+70 GGTEIDNGAEVHDG

-138 NNHSTVAV
+138 DNHSTVAV

-176 LTGASLVGKKHLATI
+176 LTGASLVGKTRLATI

-302 ELKETEQGTM
+302 ELKQTEQGTM

-333 EKLLDTEAELMSLRE
+333 EKLVDTEAELMSLRE

-388 NEQIT
+388 NEQVT

-403 KDLQELELNAAST
+403 KDLQELELKAAST

-544 SHVTLSEDRNSLQSQ
+544 SHVTLSEDRNSLQTQ
-559 VRVLKDE
+559 VRVLEDE

-601 ATEYKGERDTSKQE
+601 ATEYKEERDTSKQE

-639 TNGESSSS
+639 TNGESSSL

-668 RSVASQNCDELAQ
+668 RSVASQNCD
-681 ARAALE
+681 
-687 SELKEKESMEDKFSA
+687 
-702 LCEDLSQ
+702 
-709 QSMTASAEAQRLEGE
+709 
-724 LAQARAAL
+724 
-732 ESELK
+732 
-737 EKESME
+737 
-743 DKFSA
+743 
-748 LCEDLSQQ
+748 
-756 SMTASAEAQRLEGEL
+756 EL

-834 RSIIDQYRHELERAQ
+834 RSIIDQYRHELESAQ

-982 ESDISTEV
+982 ESDISTEA

-1035 ESTEIAHLKNEILQL
+1035 EPTEIAHLKNEILQL

-1114 QRMRQDAL
+1114 QRMRQHAL

-1140 ARHQFLVLVGS
+1140 AQHQFLVLVGS

-1187 CVCEINEQGK
+1187 CVCEINDQGK

>member
-1 MNDILFQIF
+1 M
-10 LPTRTSVQKRKL
+10 QKRKL

-28 SAMTNDAV
+28 SAMTDDAV

-176 LTGASLVGKKHLATI
+176 LTGASLVGKKRLATI

-302 ELKETEQGTM
+302 ELKQTEQGTM

-403 KDLQELELNAAST
+403 KDLQELELKAAST

-709 QSMTASAEAQRLEGE
+709 QSMTASAEAQRLE
-724 LAQARAAL
+724 
-732 ESELK
+732 
-737 EKESME
+737 
-743 DKFSA
+743 
-748 LCEDLSQQ
+748 
-756 SMTASAEAQRLEGEL
+756 
-771 AQARAAL
+771 
-778 ESELKEK
+778 
-785 ESMEDKFSAL
+785 
-795 CEDLSQQSMT
+795 
-805 ASAEAQ
+805 
-811 RLETE
+811 TE

-982 ESDISTEV
+982 ESDISTEA

-1035 ESTEIAHLKNEILQL
+1035 EPTEIAHLKNEILQL

-1098 AREATRL
+1098 AREVTRL

-1187 CVCEINEQGK
+1187 CVCEINDQGK